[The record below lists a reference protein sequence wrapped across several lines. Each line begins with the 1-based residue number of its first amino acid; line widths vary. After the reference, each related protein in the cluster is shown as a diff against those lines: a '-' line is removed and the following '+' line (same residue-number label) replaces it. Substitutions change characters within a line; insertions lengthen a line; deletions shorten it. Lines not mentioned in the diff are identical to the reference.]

1 MLQQPELIEHTR
13 SALQCGHADSAAKL
27 AAQAFV
33 KTFAAGERLFDTT
46 QSCEGFPLVVE
57 GQVRIVR
64 YSAQG
69 REIQLYRIRAGEAC
83 ILSITHLLGGP
94 VYQAVGMADT
104 ALRVVVIPARLF
116 HDLIASDTSFRNHI
130 FGIISTRI
138 GELMSLVEAIAFD
151 HLDQRLA
158 RILIEE
164 GPQLRTTH
172 QRLAERTG
180 SVREFVGRVLRNF
193 EDRGLIK
200 IGRER
205 ITLVDVGGVAE
216 IAAGA
221 G

>member
-1 MLQQPELIEHTR
+1 
-13 SALQCGHADSAAKL
+13 
-27 AAQAFV
+27 
-33 KTFAAGERLFDTT
+33 
-46 QSCEGFPLVVE
+46 
-57 GQVRIVR
+57 
-64 YSAQG
+64 
-69 REIQLYRIRAGEAC
+69 
-83 ILSITHLLGGP
+83 
-94 VYQAVGMADT
+94 
-104 ALRVVVIPARLF
+104 
-116 HDLIASDTSFRNHI
+116 
-130 FGIISTRI
+130 
-138 GELMSLVEAIAFD
+138 MSLVEAIAFD

-164 GPQLRTTH
+164 GPALRTTH

-216 IAAGA
+216 IAAGV